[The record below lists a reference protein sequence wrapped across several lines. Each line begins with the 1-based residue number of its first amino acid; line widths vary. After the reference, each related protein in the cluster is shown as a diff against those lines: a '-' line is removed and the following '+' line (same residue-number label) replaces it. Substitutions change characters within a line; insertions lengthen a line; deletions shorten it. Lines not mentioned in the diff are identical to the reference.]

1 MTKNMIN
8 REKFKTE
15 LGKQLYDRLIKI
27 SDDTNF
33 ILSVLV
39 DVQGDERKKEFIEYL
54 DKNDINDADEIL
66 DYLDEK
72 YYSEI

>member
-1 MTKNMIN
+1 MTYLIN